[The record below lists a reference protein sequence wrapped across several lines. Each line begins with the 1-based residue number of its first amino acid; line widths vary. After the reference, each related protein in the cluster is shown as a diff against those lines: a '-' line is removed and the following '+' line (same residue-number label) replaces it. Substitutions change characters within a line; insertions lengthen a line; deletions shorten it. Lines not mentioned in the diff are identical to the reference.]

1 MTPNDKTSSPPRGRQ
16 RTKGRRARR
25 PGQVVAVVG
34 ILGAAPLAS
43 LWVVGHSLATRTE
56 GRNAEPVSYLV
67 TPVLNVRRAAT
78 TLVGDI
84 AARNLRVELASIV
97 DRLPAN
103 GCIRVDAGGRVVLAK
118 SADKALVP
126 ASTMKIATAAVTLD
140 ILPADTRFVTR
151 IVGTVDNGIV
161 GGDLTLVGGGD
172 PLLVSREYLPTEKYP
187 TTDPTYLDDLADK
200 VKTAGVTAVSGSVVG
215 DESYLDDDRY
225 IDDWS
230 SGIRGTEGG
239 PLGALMVNDGV
250 VVGNPIKPDN
260 PAVAA
265 AAEFTRLLE
274 ARGIAVGGEPK
285 EAKGTPTG
293 ATIAEIRSSSLDK
306 IVAEMLTNSDN
317 NTAEILVRHLGLAK
331 SLRPTTAAGLDV
343 ISQALNTWGIDG
355 VVVKDGSG
363 LSRGNRITCAA
374 LVELLEREPVG
385 GRLKSGLAVAA
396 RTGTLRDVFDGTPVA
411 GKLLGKTGTLLNVKA
426 LAGVLPVD
434 SKDEVLFALLLNGAG
449 WADQGNYRPL
459 WEQLSTALA
468 TYPKAPTRS
477 QVAVLGA
484 G

>member
-1 MTPNDKTSSPPRGRQ
+1 MTQADGNDESVPRAPKRA
-16 RTKGRRARR
+16 RRARR
-25 PGQVVAVVG
+25 PGVVVAIVG
-34 ILGAAPLAS
+34 LIGSAPMAT
-43 LWVVGHSLATRTE
+43 LWFVGHSLATRTE
-56 GRNAEPVSYLV
+56 GRSAEPVSYLV
-67 TPVLNVRRAAT
+67 TPVLNVRRAAS

-84 AARNLRVELASIV
+84 ATRNLRSELTSIV
-97 DRLPAN
+97 DRMPSNA
-103 GCIRVDAGGRVVLAK
+103 CIRVDAGGRVVLSK

-126 ASTMKIATAAVTLD
+126 ASTMKIATAAVALD
-140 ILPADTRFVTR
+140 VLPADTRFVTR
-151 IVGTVDNGIV
+151 VVGTVDNGIV
-161 GGDLTLVGGGD
+161 DGDLTLVGGGD

-200 VKTAGVTAVSGSVVG
+200 VKNAGVTAISGSVVG

-260 PAVAA
+260 PAAAA
-265 AAEFTRLLE
+265 AAEFTRLLQ
-274 ARGIAVGGEPK
+274 ARGIAVAGEPK
-285 EAKGTPTG
+285 EAKGTPTE
-293 ATIAEIRSSSLDK
+293 TSIAEIRSSPLDR

-317 NTAEILVRHLGLAK
+317 NTAEILVRHIGLTKSLQPTTQAGLAVIDQ
-331 SLRPTTAAGLDV
+331 SL
-343 ISQALNTWGIDG
+343 STWGIDG

-363 LSRGNRITCAA
+363 LSRGNRLTCAA
-374 LVELLEREPVG
+374 LVELLEREPVDG
-385 GRLKSGLAVAA
+385 KLKSGLAVAA
-396 RTGTLRDVFDGTPVA
+396 RTGTLRDVFEGTPVA
-411 GKLLGKTGTLLNVKA
+411 GKLLGKTGTLLNVKT

-434 SKDEVLFALLLNGAG
+434 GKDEALFALLLNGAG

-459 WEQLSTALA
+459 WEQLGAALT
-468 TYPKAPTRS
+468 TYPRAPTPN

>member
-1 MTPNDKTSSPPRGRQ
+1 MTPNNDTASPPRGRPRTQ
-16 RTKGRRARR
+16 RRRARR
-25 PGQVVAVVG
+25 PGQVVAIVG

-43 LWVVGHSLATRTE
+43 LWFVGHSLATRTE
-56 GRNAEPVSYLV
+56 GRSAEPVSYLV

-97 DRLPAN
+97 DRLPSN
-103 GCIRVDAGGRVVLAK
+103 GCVRVDAGGRVVMAK
-118 SADKALVP
+118 SAEKALVP

-140 ILPADTRFVTR
+140 ILPTDTRFVTR
-151 IVGTVDNGIV
+151 VVGTVDNGIV

-200 VKTAGVTAVSGSVVG
+200 VKAAGVTAVSGSVVG

-225 IDDWS
+225 LDDWS

-293 ATIAEIRSSSLDK
+293 TTIAEIRSSSLDK

-331 SLRPTTAAGLDV
+331 SLQPTTAAGLAV
-343 ISQALNTWGIDG
+343 ISQALTTWDIDG
-355 VVVKDGSG
+355 VVIKDGSG

-385 GRLKSGLAVAA
+385 GPLKSGLAVAA

-434 SKDEVLFALLLNGAG
+434 NKDEVLFALLLNGAG

-468 TYPKAPTRS
+468 TYPKAPTRG